1 MGLDGVGCCSDSV
14 SSVAALVTASDED
27 RLGKLFWDGNSSVVL
42 DTRSDAVLGIYDVMH
57 L

>member
-42 DTRSDAVLGIYDVMH
+42 DTRSDAVLGI
-57 L
+57 